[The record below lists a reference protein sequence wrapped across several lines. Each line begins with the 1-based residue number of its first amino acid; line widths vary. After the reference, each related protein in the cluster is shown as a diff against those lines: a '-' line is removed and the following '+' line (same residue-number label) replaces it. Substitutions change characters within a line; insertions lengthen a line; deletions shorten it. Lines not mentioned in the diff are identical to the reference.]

1 LVVLAGRDRL
11 PMQEAEYW
19 LRLIRTYG
27 KASTVVIVL
36 NKIKE
41 HHFTLDEFNLKDRYS
56 EVKAVVA
63 VDCNPRYK
71 ITELKKLLGTLA
83 GKMPSVRE
91 RIDPAWANVR
101 TELEKMDAS
110 YVCYA
115 DYQEICTKF
124 GVNTPEQQDTLAT
137 ILNCL
142 GIALNYRT
150 DSRLQDKSVLKP
162 RWLVDGIYT
171 ILRWLQKHKT
181 NGVLKLADFGK
192 ALKDKKTYPLDMHE
206 FLLALM
212 EKFELCFPLE
222 KSVDGKA
229 YLVPELL
236 NENQPQEMKKF
247 MESKAQRIQLRYDDL
262 RPPGLLPRF
271 IVRSNT
277 LSVGQPRWRH
287 GVVLARGKAYALV
300 RGDHAGR
307 VTDIFAIGETE
318 DRIWLTEFVLGEMK
332 VLNDKLPVKTLIAS
346 EAQSGAW
353 TELEIL
359 RAADLKGE
367 QTRAEQT
374 SDRGTVQVNVKQ
386 TLREVESPEASKP
399 RDNPLSLF
407 ICYAHANERLV
418 KQLKPS
424 LTVLARRGYIAPWRD
439 TDLVPGEDWDETIK
453 GKLSNAQMILFMV
466 SRQFLA
472 SHYITTEE
480 RPLAMRLM
488 AEKKAVVLPVLLLPC
503 SWKAEDFARLEKLP
517 RKDDPVSSFNPRDQA
532 WALAEE
538 GIVRAV
544 EKFRASR
551 KESPLMYEPLLGR
564 GLR

>member
-1 LVVLAGRDRL
+1 
-11 PMQEAEYW
+11 
-19 LRLIRTYG
+19 
-27 KASTVVIVL
+27 
-36 NKIKE
+36 
-41 HHFTLDEFNLKDRYS
+41 
-56 EVKAVVA
+56 
-63 VDCNPRYK
+63 
-71 ITELKKLLGTLA
+71 
-83 GKMPSVRE
+83 MPSVRE